1 MNQRTKN
8 IGDITIVYLSGRLD
22 IFESEM
28 AEKDIVSIL
37 EKNEDS
43 HIILVLEDLDY
54 LSSSGLRIFISL
66 KRTLES
72 RGQMLL
78 LCNKNN
84 NAVKIFFKIVN
95 IKDMFTIFETED
107 EAVGYLSGLQANN
120 AIKIA

>member
-28 AEKDIVSIL
+28 AEKDIISIL

-66 KRTLES
+66 KRTLEA

-107 EAVGYLSGLQANN
+107 QAVGYLSGLQANK
-120 AIKIA
+120 AVKIA